1 MPRLTK
7 QMAEKLDQEIKA
19 YWQKQHEK
27 AAEARREKER
37 KYRHL
42 RAISRAARAA
52 NLEASKEVSPSC
64 LVFPLEPDLGR
75 STCPPKDSN

>member
-19 YWQKQHEK
+19 YWQREHEK
-27 AAEARREKER
+27 VAEARREKER

-42 RAISRAARAA
+42 RAISRAAS
-52 NLEASKEVSPSC
+52 LEANKAASPSC
-64 LVFPLEPDLGR
+64 SAFPLEPDLGR

>member
-7 QMAEKLDQEIKA
+7 QMAEKMDQEIKA
-19 YWQKQHEK
+19 YWQKEHEK

-37 KYRHL
+37 KYRRL
-42 RAISRAARAA
+42 AISRAARAA
-52 NLEASKEVSPSC
+52 NLEANKAASPSC
-64 LVFPLEPDLGR
+64 SGALRAHDLGH

>member
-19 YWQKQHEK
+19 YWQREHEK

-37 KYRHL
+37 KYRFL
-42 RAISRAARAA
+42 NCSTKSSPNGSSPKRGKDTKRIS
-52 NLEASKEVSPSC
+52 
-64 LVFPLEPDLGR
+64 
-75 STCPPKDSN
+75 

>member
-19 YWQKQHEK
+19 YWQREHEK

-42 RAISRAARAA
+42 RAISRAAS
-52 NLEASKEVSPSC
+52 LEASKEVSPSC
-64 LVFPLEPDLGR
+64 SAFPLEPDLGH

>member
-7 QMAEKLDQEIKA
+7 QMAEKLDLEIKA
-19 YWQKQHEK
+19 YWQKEHEK

-42 RAISRAARAA
+42 AISGAAT
-52 NLEASKEVSPSC
+52 LEANKAASPSC
-64 LVFPLEPDLGR
+64 LIFPLSRGLGH
-75 STCPPKDSN
+75 STSPPKDSN

>member
-7 QMAEKLDQEIKA
+7 QMAEQLDLEIKA

-37 KYRHL
+37 EYRRHL
-42 RAISRAARAA
+42 AISRAAT
-52 NLEASKEVSPSC
+52 LEANKAASPSC
-64 LVFPLEPDLGR
+64 SGALRAHDLGH
-75 STCPPKDSN
+75 STSPPKDSN

>member
-7 QMAEKLDQEIKA
+7 QMAEKLDLEIKA
-19 YWQKQHEK
+19 YWQKEHEK

-42 RAISRAARAA
+42 RAISRAAL
-52 NLEASKEVSPSC
+52 LEANKAASPSC
-64 LVFPLEPDLGR
+64 SGALRAPDLGH
-75 STCPPKDSN
+75 SACPPTDSN

>member
-19 YWQKQHEK
+19 YWQREHER

-42 RAISRAARAA
+42 RAISRAAS
-52 NLEASKEVSPSC
+52 LEASTEVSPSC
-64 LVFPLEPDLGR
+64 SAFPLEPDLGH
-75 STCPPKDSN
+75 STCPPTNSN

>member
-7 QMAEKLDQEIKA
+7 QMAEKMDQEIKA
-19 YWQKQHEK
+19 YWQREHEK

-42 RAISRAARAA
+42 AISRVAS
-52 NLEASKEVSPSC
+52 LEASREVCPSC
-64 LVFPLEPDLGR
+64 SAFPLEPDLGH

>member
-7 QMAEKLDQEIKA
+7 QMAEKLDLEIKA
-19 YWQKQHEK
+19 YWQKEHEK

-42 RAISRAARAA
+42 AISRAAS
-52 NLEASKEVSPSC
+52 LEASKEASPSC
-64 LVFPLEPDLGR
+64 SAFPLGRDLGHLI
-75 STCPPKDSN
+75 SQPKDSN

>member
-7 QMAEKLDQEIKA
+7 QMAEQLDLEIKA
-19 YWQKQHEK
+19 YWQKEHEK
-27 AAEARREKER
+27 AAETRREKER

-42 RAISRAARAA
+42 RAISRAA

-64 LVFPLEPDLGR
+64 LVFPLERGLGH
-75 STCPPKDSN
+75 STSPPKDSN

>member
-7 QMAEKLDQEIKA
+7 QMAEQLDLEIKA

-37 KYRHL
+37 EYRRH
-42 RAISRAARAA
+42 AISRAA
-52 NLEASKEVSPSC
+52 NLEAIRAASPSC
-64 LVFPLEPDLGR
+64 SAFPLGRGLGPVA
-75 STCPPKDSN
+75 CPPKDSN

>member
-19 YWQKQHEK
+19 YWQKEHEK

-42 RAISRAARAA
+42 RAISRAAT
-52 NLEASKEVSPSC
+52 LEANKAASPSC
-64 LVFPLEPDLGR
+64 SVFPLERGLGH
-75 STCPPKDSN
+75 SASLPKDSN